1 MHPLDRVIGF
11 LPMASSFFFSSRR
24 NTSGKRLTKDEEKLK
39 VQQDVNK
46 YQENVTEA
54 VVLVKTF

>member
-1 MHPLDRVIGF
+1 M
-11 LPMASSFFFSSRR
+11 
-24 NTSGKRLTKDEEKLK
+24 KKKWK

-54 VVLVKTF
+54 VVLVKTFWNRFVGRMQEKKIPLKN